1 MQRPNAALPA
11 TLWLGPLIG
20 AVIGLV
26 IGLLIGWVILPVGYS
41 PNADDV
47 AAMAD
52 AYDVNPTTAMAYA
65 QSQLSALSKDQQSQL
80 FTTAIARRTASNRP
94 IEARR
99 IATLAQALN
108 VPIGPAAN
116 VTPLPG
122 ATAVPGGAAPG
133 TSAATSNNAYIPLL
147 LLLIVV
153 LLLAAAAFVFLT
165 RILPQMRETQV
176 ARRTTTVTTTTPAT
190 PPPPAVAR
198 PAPARPVVAPVVP
211 AAPTAPT
218 TTPGGLGRFVASYT
232 LGNDNY
238 DTSFSL
244 ETARQ
249 EFLGECGMG
258 ISETIGEGKPDKVT
272 AFDLWLFDK
281 ADVRTVTQIIMSE
294 YAYNDQGLRS
304 KLAAKGEAV
313 LAEQGKTVQ
322 LETQSLR
329 IAAQI
334 VELVYATSPAFPP
347 NSHFQKLTVEIVPS
361 LKEAVAA

>member
-1 MQRPNAALPA
+1 MQRPNAALSA

-20 AVIGLV
+20 AVIGLA
-26 IGLLIGWVILPVGYS
+26 IGLLIGWVILPASYA

-52 AYDVNPTTAMAYA
+52 AYDVNPTTALAYA
-65 QSQLSALSKDQQSQL
+65 KAQLSGLSKEQQAQL
-80 FTTAIARRTASNRP
+80 FTTAITRRTASNRP

-99 IATLAQALN
+99 IQTLAQQLG
-108 VPIGPAAN
+108 VPIGAAGAI
-116 VTPLPG
+116 TPPLPG
-122 ATAVPGGAAPG
+122 AAGTVATPAPGGTVAP
-133 TSAATSNNAYIPLL
+133 ANNSLIPILL
-147 LLLIVV
+147 LLVV
-153 LLLAAAAFVFLT
+153 VVLLAAAALVFLT
-165 RILPQMRETQV
+165 RVLPGLRTSQL
-176 ARRTTTVTTTTPAT
+176 ARRTTTVTTTTAA
-190 PPPPAVAR
+190 PPSPAVTR
-198 PAPARPVVAPVVP
+198 PAPRPAVTAPTP
-211 AAPTAPT
+211 AAPTT
-218 TTPGGLGRFVASYT
+218 TAGGLGRFVASYT

-294 YAYNDQGLRS
+294 YAYNDQALRS
-304 KLAAKGEAV
+304 KLAAKGEAI
-313 LAEQGKTVQ
+313 LAEKGRTVQ

-334 VELVYATSPAFPP
+334 VELVYATSPAFPA

-361 LKEAVAA
+361 LKEAIAA

>member
-1 MQRPNAALPA
+1 MQRPNAALPT

-52 AYDVNPTTAMAYA
+52 AYEANPTTGIAYA
-65 QSQLSALSKDQQSQL
+65 KSQLAGLSRDQQSQL

-94 IEARR
+94 IEAGR

-108 VPIGPAAN
+108 IPIGPAAS

-133 TSAATSNNAYIPLL
+133 TTAAATPNSTFLPLL
-147 LLLIVV
+147 LLLIVIV
-153 LLLAAAAFVFLT
+153 LLVAAALVFLT
-165 RILPQMRETQV
+165 RILPQMRTTQV
-176 ARRTTTVTTTTPAT
+176 ARRTVTTTTPA
-190 PPPPAVAR
+190 PSQPAPAVAR
-198 PAPARPVVAPVVP
+198 PASARPVAPV
-211 AAPTAPT
+211 APTAPT

-244 ETARQ
+244 ETTRQ

-281 ADVRTVTQIIMSE
+281 ADVRTVTQIIMSD
-294 YAYNDQGLRS
+294 YAYNDQGLRA
-304 KLAAKGEAV
+304 KLAAKGEAI
-313 LAEQGKTVQ
+313 LAEKGRTVQ

-334 VELVYATSPAFPP
+334 VELVYASNPAFPP

>member
-20 AVIGLV
+20 AVIGLI
-26 IGLLIGWVILPVGYS
+26 IGLLIGWVILPVGYT

-65 QSQLSALSKDQQSQL
+65 KSQLSGLSKDQQSQL

-122 ATAVPGGAAPG
+122 AGATAVPGGAAPG
-133 TSAATSNNAYIPLL
+133 TGAASNSTLIALL
-147 LLLIVV
+147 LLAIVV
-153 LLLAAAAFVFLT
+153 VLLAAAAIVFLT
-165 RILPQMRETQV
+165 RVLPQMRSGQV
-176 ARRTTTVTTTTPAT
+176 ARRTTTVTTTAPAT
-190 PPPPAVAR
+190 PSPAPAVAR
-198 PAPARPVVAPVVP
+198 PAPARPAVP
-211 AAPTAPT
+211 FAPTAPT
-218 TTPGGLGRFVASYT
+218 TAPGGLGRFVASYT

-294 YAYNDQGLRS
+294 YAYNDQSLRA

-313 LAEQGKTVQ
+313 LAEKGRTVQ